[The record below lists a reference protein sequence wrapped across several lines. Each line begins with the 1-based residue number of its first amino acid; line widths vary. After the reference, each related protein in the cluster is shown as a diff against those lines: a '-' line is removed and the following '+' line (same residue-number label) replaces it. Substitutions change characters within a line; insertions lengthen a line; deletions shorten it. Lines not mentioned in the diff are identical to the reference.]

1 MELAEAPLV
10 LVLVGLAAYT
20 VFGGADFG
28 AGFWFLL
35 SGRGADRSEIREHT
49 FNAMGP
55 VWEANHVWLIFVLVV
70 CWTAYP
76 LAFGSIASTLAAPL
90 FIAAVGVIMRGTAYA
105 LRSGNPSPRQDSAIG
120 LVFSLSSVL
129 TPFALGTAIGG
140 IASGRVPVGNAEGD
154 LVSSWLNPTSVLVG
168 VLAVATAAY
177 MAAIFL
183 AADAARQDDKLMS
196 TAFQRRAL
204 TAGVVA
210 GAIALGGL
218 AVLREDA
225 NSLFEGLTEGG
236 GLAALLASG
245 AAGVAT
251 LTLVARSRFE
261 PARYTAAVAVAAII
275 AGWGVA
281 QSPTFLPGLT
291 VEQAA
296 ADSSTLVALLVGL
309 GVGALIL
316 APSLYVLFR
325 LVLSGRFDPGARM
338 SASGPERPPAHAGS
352 RWPPLALLLT
362 LGVGAAMLLSVATVS
377 WLRVVAALAMLGAI
391 AIALPTLLTQK
402 QPDEWEDRDG

>member
-1 MELAEAPLV
+1 MSLAELPLV
-10 LVLVGLAAYT
+10 LTLVGLVAYT
-20 VFGGADFG
+20 VLGGADFG
-28 AGFWFLL
+28 AGLWFFI
-35 SGRGADRSEIREHT
+35 SGRGKGQDLREHA
-49 FNAMGP
+49 FHAMGP

-76 LAFGSIASTLAAPL
+76 VAFGSIASTLAVPL

-129 TPFALGTAIGG
+129 TPFTLGTAIGG
-140 IASGRVPVGNAEGD
+140 IASGRVPVGNAQGD
-154 LVSSWLNPTSVLVG
+154 LMSSWLNPTSLLVG

-183 AADAARQDDKLMS
+183 AADAARQDDELMS
-196 TAFQRRAL
+196 RAFQRRAL

-218 AVLREDA
+218 AVVREDA
-225 NSLFEGLTEGG
+225 SSLFEGLTEGG
-236 GLAALLASG
+236 GLGALLAS
-245 AAGVAT
+245 AVAGIAT
-251 LTLVARSRFE
+251 LTLVARSKFE
-261 PARYTAAVAVAAII
+261 PARYTAAVAVAAIV

-296 ADSSTLVALLVGL
+296 AESSTLVALLVGL
-309 GVGALIL
+309 GVGALVL
-316 APSLYVLFR
+316 VPSLFVLFR
-325 LVLSGRFDPGARM
+325 LVLAGRFDPDTRM
-338 SASGPERPPAHAGS
+338 SAAAPDRSPMDTDSRSPALS
-352 RWPPLALLLT
+352 LLLIF
-362 LGVGAAMLLSVATVS
+362 GVGAAMLLVVATVS
-377 WLRVVAALAMLGAI
+377 WLR
-391 AIALPTLLTQK
+391 
-402 QPDEWEDRDG
+402 